1 VSQTLNFCINNSMS
15 NLFRGDVS
23 RRQLLTGAGLGIVSA
38 TAIASLPESATAQQP
53 AQPAQPTPRGGE
65 LPPQIQFPPIQA
77 ATEQETEGP
86 PTALPRERR
95 LGFAIVGLG
104 RLSLE
109 EIMPAFSEC
118 KLAKPVA
125 LVSGDRAKAAQVAQ
139 QYSIKP
145 ENIYSYQNYDNLR
158 NNPDVDVIYIV
169 LPNSMHAEYTVRG
182 AQAGKHILC
191 EKPMA
196 NTVEECQQ
204 MIAACKQ
211 ANRKLMIAYR
221 CQYEPHHRAM
231 IQMIR
236 NQELGA
242 VKLIQADNGQN
253 EGGDLNQWRLK
264 KSLAGGGSLPD
275 VGIYCLNA
283 TRYLTG
289 EEPIEISAN
298 LFSTPNDPR
307 FREVEESVTF
317 QLQYP
322 SGVLAI
328 CSTSYGYH
336 RASRFRV
343 FGSDAWGQLD
353 PAFTYNGLQ
362 MEIGRKS
369 ANNSMAENIT
379 QVRMREK
386 NQFALE
392 LDHMA
397 DCVIHDRTP
406 HTPGEEG
413 LQDQKLM
420 ALIYQAAQ
428 TRQTITLPR
437 VSGLDTTRGPVP
449 RTLK

>member
-1 VSQTLNFCINNSMS
+1 MS
-15 NLFRGDVS
+15 KLFQGDVS
-23 RRQLLTGAGLGIVSA
+23 RRQLLTNAGLGIVSA
-38 TAIASLPESATAQQP
+38 TAIGGLADAATAQQ
-53 AQPAQPTPRGGE
+53 QPQPSQPTPRGGE
-65 LPPQIQFPPIQA
+65 LPPQIQLPPIQA
-77 ATEQETEGP
+77 PTEQETGGP

-104 RLSLE
+104 RLTLE
-109 EIMPAFSEC
+109 EIMPAFGEC

-125 LVSGDRAKAAQVAQ
+125 LVSGNQAKAEQVAQ

-145 ENIYSYQNYDNLR
+145 ASIYNYQNYDQLR

-196 NTVEECQQ
+196 TTVEECQQ
-204 MIAACKQ
+204 MISACKQ
-211 ANRKLMIAYR
+211 AKRKLMIAYR

-231 IQMIR
+231 IQLIR
-236 NQELGA
+236 NKEFGT

-253 EGGDLNQWRLK
+253 QGGDLNQWRLK
-264 KSLAGGGSLPD
+264 KALAGGGSLPD

-289 EEPIEISAN
+289 EEPIAISAN

-328 CSTSYGYH
+328 CSTSYGFH
-336 RASRFRV
+336 RSRRFRV
-343 FGSDAWGQLD
+343 FGSDGWGQLD
-353 PAFTYNGLQ
+353 PAFDYRGLQ
-362 MEIGRKS
+362 MELGRKS
-369 ANNSMAENIT
+369 PSNSMAENIT
-379 QVRMREK
+379 QVRMNEK

-392 LDHMA
+392 MDHMA
-397 DCVIHDRTP
+397 DCVIHDRVP

-428 TRQTITLPR
+428 SRQTITLPP
-437 VSGLDTTRGPVP
+437 VAGLDTTRGPAP
-449 RTLK
+449 RLLK

>member
-1 VSQTLNFCINNSMS
+1 MS
-15 NLFRGDVS
+15 NLFQGDVS
-23 RRQLLTGAGLGIVSA
+23 RRQLLTNAGLGIVSA
-38 TAIASLPESATAQQP
+38 TAIGGLSDVAIAQQP
-53 AQPAQPTPRGGE
+53 QQSSPPTPRGGE
-65 LPPQIQFPPIQA
+65 PPPQIQLPPIQA
-77 ATEQETEGP
+77 PTEQETGGP

-104 RLSLE
+104 HLTLE
-109 EIMPAFSEC
+109 EIMPAFGEC

-125 LVSGDRAKAAQVAQ
+125 LVSGDRAKAEQVAQ

-145 ENIYSYQNYDNLR
+145 QSIYNYQTYDNLR

-169 LPNSMHAEYTVRG
+169 LPNSMHAEYVVRG

-196 NTVEECQQ
+196 TTAEECQQ
-204 MIAACKQ
+204 MIATCKQ
-211 ANRKLMIAYR
+211 AQRKLMIAYR

-236 NQELGA
+236 SKEFGTL
-242 VKLIQADNGQN
+242 KLIQADNGQN
-253 EGGDLNQWRLK
+253 QGGDLKQWRLK
-264 KSLAGGGSLPD
+264 KVLAGGGALPD
-275 VGIYCLNA
+275 VGLYCLNA

-289 EEPIEISAN
+289 EEPIAISAN

-307 FREVEESVTF
+307 FHEVEESLTF

-328 CSTSYGYH
+328 CSTSYGFH
-336 RASRFRV
+336 RSRRFRV
-343 FGSDAWGQLD
+343 FGSDGWGQLD
-353 PAFTYNGLQ
+353 PAFDYNGLQ

-369 ANNSMAENIT
+369 STNSTAENVT
-379 QVRMREK
+379 QVRMSEK

-392 LDHMA
+392 MDHIA
-397 DCVIHDRTP
+397 DCVIHDRVP

-420 ALIYQAAQ
+420 GLIYQAAQ
-428 TRQTITLPR
+428 TRQTITLPP
-437 VSGLDTTRGPVP
+437 VSGLDITRGPAP
-449 RTLK
+449 RLLK

>member
-1 VSQTLNFCINNSMS
+1 MS
-15 NLFRGDVS
+15 NLFRGEVS
-23 RRQLLTGAGLGIVSA
+23 RRQLFMGAGLGIVSA
-38 TAIASLPESATAQQP
+38 TAIANRSASAAAQPPESPSQP
-53 AQPAQPTPRGGE
+53 PARGGE
-65 LPPQIQFPPIQA
+65 LPPSIQFPPIQA
-77 ATEQETEGP
+77 ETERQTGGP

-104 RLSLE
+104 RLALE
-109 EIMPAFSEC
+109 EIMSAFGEC
-118 KLAKPVA
+118 KFARPVA
-125 LVSGDRAKAAQVAQ
+125 LVSGDRAKADKVAQ
-139 QYSIKP
+139 QYGIKP
-145 ENIYSYQNYDNLR
+145 ENIYNYQNYDNLR

-204 MIAACKQ
+204 MINAYKQ

-221 CQYEPHHRAM
+221 CQYEPHHRAVT
-231 IQMIR
+231 QMIR
-236 NQELGA
+236 SKELGSL
-242 VKLIQADNGQN
+242 KLIQADNGQN
-253 EGGDLNQWRLK
+253 QGSDMSQWRLK

-289 EEPIEISAN
+289 EEPIAITAN
-298 LFSTPNDPR
+298 LFTTPNDPR
-307 FREVEESVTF
+307 FREVEETVTF

-328 CSTSYGYH
+328 CSTSYGFH

-343 FGSDAWGQLD
+343 FGSDAWAQLD
-353 PAFTYNGLQ
+353 PAFEYRGLQ
-362 MEIGRKS
+362 MMIGRKS
-369 ANNSMAENIT
+369 TSNPMVENMT
-379 QVRMREK
+379 EVRMREK

-392 LDHMA
+392 MDHMA
-397 DCVIHDRTP
+397 DCVIHDRVP

-420 ALIYQAAQ
+420 ALIYQAAH
-428 TRQTITLPR
+428 TRQTVTLPAA
-437 VSGLDTTRGPVP
+437 SGLDITRGPAP
-449 RTLK
+449 RTE

>member
-1 VSQTLNFCINNSMS
+1 M
-15 NLFRGDVS
+15 
-23 RRQLLTGAGLGIVSA
+23 
-38 TAIASLPESATAQQP
+38 AS
-53 AQPAQPTPRGGE
+53 
-65 LPPQIQFPPIQA
+65 
-77 ATEQETEGP
+77 
-86 PTALPRERR
+86 
-95 LGFAIVGLG
+95 
-104 RLSLE
+104 
-109 EIMPAFSEC
+109 
-118 KLAKPVA
+118 
-125 LVSGDRAKAAQVAQ
+125 
-139 QYSIKP
+139 
-145 ENIYSYQNYDNLR
+145 
-158 NNPDVDVIYIV
+158 
-169 LPNSMHAEYTVRG
+169 
-182 AQAGKHILC
+182 
-191 EKPMA
+191 
-196 NTVEECQQ
+196 TVEECQQ
-204 MIAACKQ
+204 MINACKQ

-231 IQMIR
+231 VQMIR
-236 NQELGA
+236 NKEFGTL
-242 VKLIQADNGQN
+242 KLIQADNGQN

-264 KSLAGGGSLPD
+264 KALAGGGSLPD

-289 EEPIEISAN
+289 EEPIAISAN

-307 FREVEESVTF
+307 FREVEESMTF

-362 MEIGRKS
+362 MMMGRKS
-369 ANNSMAENIT
+369 PSNSMAENMT
-379 QVRMREK
+379 QVRITEK

-392 LDHMA
+392 MDHMA

-428 TRQTITLPR
+428 TREVIKLPPA
-437 VSGLDTTRGPVP
+437 SGLDVTRGPAP

>member
-1 VSQTLNFCINNSMS
+1 MS

-23 RRQLLTGAGLGIVSA
+23 RRQLLASAGFGIVAA
-38 TAIASLPESATAQQP
+38 TASTNLSDTASAQESEAL
-53 AQPAQPTPRGGE
+53 AQPIPRGGE
-65 LPPQIQFPPIQA
+65 LPPQIQLPPIQA
-77 ATEQETEGP
+77 PTEQETGGP

-109 EIMPAFSEC
+109 EIMPAFGEC

-125 LVSGDRAKAAQVAQ
+125 LVSGDRAKAEQVAQ
-139 QYSIKP
+139 QYSIP
-145 ENIYSYQNYDNLR
+145 PQNIYNYQNYDNLR
-158 NNPDVDVIYIV
+158 NNPEVDVIYIV

-182 AQAGKHILC
+182 ARAGKHILC

-204 MIAACKQ
+204 MIDACKQ
-211 ANRKLMIAYR
+211 ANRKLAIAYR
-221 CQYEPHHRAM
+221 CQYEPHHRAI
-231 IQMIR
+231 IQMVR
-236 NQELGA
+236 SQELGT

-253 EGGDLNQWRLK
+253 QGGDLNQWRLK

-289 EEPIEISAN
+289 EEPIAISAN
-298 LFSTPNDPR
+298 LFSTPKDPR
-307 FREVEESVTF
+307 FREVEENVTF

-343 FGSDAWGQLD
+343 FGSDAWVQLD

-362 MEIGRKS
+362 MAIGRKS
-369 ANNSMAENIT
+369 SSNSMAENIT
-379 QVRMREK
+379 QVRMPEK

-392 LDHMA
+392 MDHMA
-397 DCVIHDRTP
+397 DCVIHNRIP

-428 TRQTITLPR
+428 TRQTISLPP
-437 VSGLDTTRGPVP
+437 VSKLDITRGPTP